1 MQFLYLSILDNSQL
15 LEFDF
20 CVDSKLSTSL
30 SAELLSSSPFLLV
43 NQVLSSQAII
53 CFMFF
58 EFSVRFGLLWSD
70 TLIIRLNL
78 YEYLTDAF
86 PVRTHNLNPDVGI
99 VLHPLP
105 VNRVLPVEITLH
117 TVLLICY
124 RIKILD
130 SNRFCS
136 PTENA
141 VTTVAVVV
149 EMILPTAAE
158 YTLLRKT
165 LLRMSSRDVVPLSEF
180 LLFCLALRL
189 MCVLIFLV
197 KFWHLIN

>member
-30 SAELLSSSPFLLV
+30 SAEFLSSSPFLLV
-43 NQVLSSQAII
+43 NQILSSQAIV

-58 EFSVRFGLLWSD
+58 KFSVRFGLLGSD

-86 PVRTHNLNPDVGI
+86 PVWTHNLNPDVRV

-117 TVLLICY
+117 TVLLIRY

-141 VTTVAVVV
+141 VTTVTVVV
-149 EMILPTAAE
+149 EMILPTTTE
-158 YTLLRKT
+158 YTLLRQT

-180 LLFCLALRL
+180 LLFCLTLWL
-189 MCVLIFLV
+189 MCVLVFLV
-197 KFWHLIN
+197 

>member
-43 NQVLSSQAII
+43 NQVLSSQTII

-58 EFSVRFGLLWSD
+58 EFSVRFWLLWSD

-86 PVRTHNLNPDVGI
+86 PVWTHNLNPDVGI

-105 VNRVLPVEITLH
+105 VNRVLPVEITFH
-117 TVLLICY
+117 TVLLIRY

-141 VTTVAVVV
+141 VTTVTVVV
-149 EMILPTAAE
+149 EMILPTTAE
-158 YTLLRKT
+158 YTLLRQT

-189 MCVLIFLV
+189 M
-197 KFWHLIN
+197 

>member
-20 CVDSKLSTSL
+20 CVDSKLSTPL

-43 NQVLSSQAII
+43 NQVLSSQTII

-58 EFSVRFGLLWSD
+58 EFSVRFWLLWSD

-86 PVRTHNLNPDVGI
+86 PVGTHNLNPDVGI

-124 RIKILD
+124 RIEILD
-130 SNRFCS
+130 SNRFCR

-141 VTTVAVVV
+141 VTTIAIII
-149 EMILPTAAE
+149 EMIFPTTAE

-165 LLRMSSRDVVPLSEF
+165 LLRMSSRDVIPLSEF

-189 MCVLIFLV
+189 M
-197 KFWHLIN
+197 

>member
-43 NQVLSSQAII
+43 NQILSSQTII

-58 EFSVRFGLLWSD
+58 EFSVRFGLLGSD

-86 PVRTHNLNPDVGI
+86 PVGTHNLNPDVGI

-124 RIKILD
+124 RIEILD
-130 SNRFCS
+130 SNWFCR
-136 PTENA
+136 PTKNA
-141 VTTVAVVV
+141 VTTVTVVV
-149 EMILPTAAE
+149 EMILPTTTE

-180 LLFCLALRL
+180 LLFCLALWL
-189 MCVLIFLV
+189 MCVLVFLV
-197 KFWHLIN
+197 